1 MKNPD
6 LTPKTRKIIER
17 DLKDIKR
24 ETERIDELLS
34 KKIKITNSAFRYYVL
49 LFNKLITAIQPDGDI
64 REFLMRGVNSNAT
77 IMKKLKISGSDFTR
91 SIPRPDKI
99 LGSLKRN
106 LIKM

>member
-1 MKNPD
+1 M
-6 LTPKTRKIIER
+6 
-17 DLKDIKR
+17 
-24 ETERIDELLS
+24 LS
-34 KKIKITNSAFRYYVL
+34 KKIKVTNSAFRYYVL

-77 IMKKLKISGSDFTR
+77 IMKKLKFSGSDFTR

-99 LGSLKRN
+99 LGSLKRD